1 MSPGPRPPH
10 PCPVCGAQVAHTRLM
25 CREDWYRVPRILR
38 NDVWRTW
45 RSGDG
50 EASPE
55 HVAAIAAAVRWVK
68 DHPPEPQGAEGR

>member
-1 MSPGPRPPH
+1 
-10 PCPVCGAQVAHTRLM
+10 M